1 MMLAYL
7 EKRIEAVLSE
17 LDDDALI
24 LLPGGHHVYRNLDV
38 DYPFRQNSDFAYL
51 TDWYQPDA
59 WLVVI
64 KNKHEAR
71 SILICPDK
79 APEIERW
86 EGMRATPEAIKTAG
100 HAAAVLTNTAFIAQL
115 PAWLKACRHLYVP
128 FNNTAPIKTLLA
140 QVTGS
145 EQYPR
150 HINVVSNVSSILA
163 KNRLIKAPEEIDCMR
178 QAANISAAAHIKLMQ
193 SVKEVTHEYQLS
205 SIFRDHCYQ
214 LGCEHLAYESIVA
227 SGDNACILHYRTCR
241 DAINPNGLVL
251 VDAGGEWSGYASDIT
266 RTFPANGRFSMAQRT
281 IYNMVLRAQQ
291 AVIAMI
297 KPGVAFNMLQQ
308 EAKKT
313 LQQDLDALGL
323 FKGTEWSVDDVYF
336 HGVSH
341 WLGRDVHDPG
351 PYLNQDGSAVKLLPG
366 MVLTVEPGLYF
377 ARHLLGPE
385 DAYAGIGIRIE
396 DDVLVTETGCE
407 VLSAACPKT
416 IEEIEDIMG
425 S

>member
-1 MMLAYL
+1 
-7 EKRIEAVLSE
+7 
-17 LDDDALI
+17 
-24 LLPGGHHVYRNLDV
+24 
-38 DYPFRQNSDFAYL
+38 
-51 TDWYQPDA
+51 
-59 WLVVI
+59 
-64 KNKHEAR
+64 
-71 SILICPDK
+71 
-79 APEIERW
+79 
-86 EGMRATPEAIKTAG
+86 
-100 HAAAVLTNTAFIAQL
+100 
-115 PAWLKACRHLYVP
+115 
-128 FNNTAPIKTLLA
+128 
-140 QVTGS
+140 
-145 EQYPR
+145 
-150 HINVVSNVSSILA
+150 
-163 KNRLIKAPEEIDCMR
+163 
-178 QAANISAAAHIKLMQ
+178 
-193 SVKEVTHEYQLS
+193 
-205 SIFRDHCYQ
+205 
-214 LGCEHLAYESIVA
+214 
-227 SGDNACILHYRTCR
+227 
-241 DAINPNGLVL
+241 
-251 VDAGGEWSGYASDIT
+251 
-266 RTFPANGRFSMAQRT
+266 
-281 IYNMVLRAQQ
+281 MVLRAQQ
-291 AVIAMI
+291 AVIAMV

-351 PYLNQDGSAVKLLPG
+351 PYLNQNGSAVKLFPG